1 MVDLVSHP
9 PQVPLPPSD
18 SQPVSSAADASH
30 GAGPGD
36 APPRGR
42 TRPVGRVRTLLSRS
56 VADTRPLSTAAF
68 RRTFVGQSVSVIGL
82 MASSVAVP
90 VELYALTHSSAVV
103 GVSGLVGLV
112 PTVVFGLYGGAV
124 ADAVDRRKLYLGS
137 CWLTWIVSL
146 ALMVQS
152 LLHVRSPALILILV
166 AVQSGGF
173 AVSSSVRGAIVP
185 RLVPT
190 GQISA
195 ANGLLYSV
203 GNLGQVLGPLLA
215 GVLLGLPGGF
225 ALVYG
230 ADAVLFTVALYAAF
244 RLPHLPAPSGGSAG
258 FPGLRSVADGLLF
271 ITRHPVLLMSFLV
284 DVAAMVLAGPEAL
297 FPQAAAERFHGGVGP
312 LYSAIAAGALA
323 AGLFSGWIG
332 RVRRQGVA
340 LTAAVIVWAV
350 AIAAAGLTRT
360 LWAAI
365 ALLALGGAA
374 DLVSAVY
381 RQTILQSY
389 VPDHLR
395 GRLQG
400 VHTVVVAGGPRLG
413 DLRAGTM
420 AAVVPL
426 TLAWSA
432 SAFACAALVLAAA
445 LAVRPFWRYR
455 AETAG

>member
-18 SQPVSSAADASH
+18 SEPVSSAADASH

-244 RLPHLPAPSGGSAG
+244 R
-258 FPGLRSVADGLLF
+258 
-271 ITRHPVLLMSFLV
+271 
-284 DVAAMVLAGPEAL
+284 
-297 FPQAAAERFHGGVGP
+297 
-312 LYSAIAAGALA
+312 
-323 AGLFSGWIG
+323 
-332 RVRRQGVA
+332 
-340 LTAAVIVWAV
+340 
-350 AIAAAGLTRT
+350 
-360 LWAAI
+360 
-365 ALLALGGAA
+365 
-374 DLVSAVY
+374 
-381 RQTILQSY
+381 
-389 VPDHLR
+389 
-395 GRLQG
+395 
-400 VHTVVVAGGPRLG
+400 
-413 DLRAGTM
+413 
-420 AAVVPL
+420 
-426 TLAWSA
+426 
-432 SAFACAALVLAAA
+432 
-445 LAVRPFWRYR
+445 
-455 AETAG
+455 

>member
-1 MVDLVSHP
+1 M
-9 PQVPLPPSD
+9 
-18 SQPVSSAADASH
+18 SSASAAGASH
-30 GAGPGD
+30 GADPGD

-56 VADTRPLSTAAF
+56 VADTRPLSVPAF

-103 GVSGLVGLV
+103 GVSGLAALL

-124 ADAVDRRKLYLGS
+124 ADAVDRRKLYLAS

-146 ALMVQS
+146 ALMLQS
-152 LLHVRSPALILILV
+152 LLHVRSPALILVLV

-185 RLVPT
+185 RLVPAD
-190 GQISA
+190 QISA

-215 GVLLGLPGGF
+215 GVLLALPGGF

-230 ADAVLFTVALYAAF
+230 ADAVLFTVALHAAF
-244 RLPHLPAPSGGSAG
+244 RLPRLPSPSGGSAG
-258 FPGLRSVADGLLF
+258 FPGLGSVADGLLF
-271 ITRHPVLLMSFLV
+271 ITRHPVLIMSFLV
-284 DVAAMVLAGPEAL
+284 DIAAMVLAAPEAL

-312 LYSAIAAGALA
+312 LYSAIAAGALV

-340 LTAAVIVWAV
+340 LTAAVIVWAT

-360 LWAAI
+360 LWAAV
-365 ALLALGGAA
+365 ALLALAGAA

-432 SAFACAALVLAAA
+432 SAFVCAALVLAAA